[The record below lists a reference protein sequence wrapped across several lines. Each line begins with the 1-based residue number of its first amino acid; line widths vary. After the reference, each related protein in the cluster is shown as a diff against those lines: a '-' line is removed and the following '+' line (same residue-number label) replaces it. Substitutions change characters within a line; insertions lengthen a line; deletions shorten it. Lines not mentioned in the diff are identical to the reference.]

1 MPIVIRY
8 VDQENVIKERFLQF
22 VHCDSGTTGQTL
34 AGKIISCLVNKFYL
48 CIQNCRGQ
56 CYDGAGNMP
65 GKYSGVA
72 SRILKI
78 NPLAIYTHCASHR
91 RNLCVAFTFD
101 DQNESSMMDRV
112 RHISDFFNNSPRRQ
126 LLEDT
131 IKNLNLD
138 IKHTKLLDVCRTR

>member
-1 MPIVIRY
+1 
-8 VDQENVIKERFLQF
+8 
-22 VHCDSGTTGQTL
+22 
-34 AGKIISCLVNKFYL
+34 
-48 CIQNCRGQ
+48 
-56 CYDGAGNMP
+56 MP

-91 RNLCVAFTFD
+91 RNSCVASTFD
-101 DQNESSMMDRV
+101 DRNVSSMMDRV
-112 RHISDFFNNSPRRQ
+112 RHISDFFNDSPRRQ

-138 IKHTKLLDVCRTR
+138 IKHTKLLDVCCTR